1 MTTFDTTLH
10 TKDAE
15 DIIPVSVSYEMRDLG
30 VMGRHNENVQPVIIE
45 ALHYGGYPHG
55 FLNILRGLSDAQIE
69 ALEQAARRHQRELS
83 AAKESSFTKD

>member
-30 VMGRHNENVQPVIIE
+30 VMGRHNENVRPVIRVV
-45 ALHYGGYPHG
+45 L
-55 FLNILRGLSDAQIE
+55 FRGNRLDELSDDQIE
-69 ALEQAARRHQRELS
+69 WLEQQAARHEAGLRDLQESYRLS
-83 AAKESSFTKD
+83 H